1 LGDVRWQLGDVRWQ
15 PKDYGMIAEVAHK

>member
-1 LGDVRWQLGDVRWQ
+1 LGDVSWQLGDVRWQ